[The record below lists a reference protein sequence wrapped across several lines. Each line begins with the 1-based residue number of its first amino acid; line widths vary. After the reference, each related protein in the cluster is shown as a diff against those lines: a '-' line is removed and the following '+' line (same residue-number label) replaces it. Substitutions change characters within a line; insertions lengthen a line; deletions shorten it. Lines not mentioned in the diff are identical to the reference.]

1 MLVSD
6 FKNLY
11 KIGKLAFLPKYSVT
25 KSFSGEVIITKKI
38 SKSDNIGN
46 EKQMSFLK

>member
-11 KIGKLAFLPKYSVT
+11 KVGKLNFLPKYSVT
-25 KSFSGEVIITKKI
+25 KSQAGDIVITKKI
-38 SKSDNIGN
+38 SKADNIGN
-46 EKQMSFLK
+46 EE